1 MDRRRCRRR
10 RSGLAAERLI
20 ANTTESAETAPAYS
34 AFAEIYNAWQR
45 LYGLEYAVL
54 VAPRVNQRLAH
65 HVGRPRTLI
74 DLACGTGTHTVL
86 QAHGGTRVIGIDLSP
101 AMLHQA
107 RRRAAGRPI
116 TFLQADMR
124 TFDTHNPVD
133 AVTCLYASL
142 NHLLDPE
149 DLTRTF
155 TRVAAHLRPG
165 GVFVFDL
172 NSKHAFETLWRDPV
186 TEHGPGFTLHRRF
199 NTKGAQTTMRLRIE
213 RPNHPPAH
221 DTLTARSF
229 RESIVRTSLA
239 DAGLTF
245 RDLAHFNPFP
255 SVPGTKLKQLWT
267 ATYR

>member
-1 MDRRRCRRR
+1 
-10 RSGLAAERLI
+10 
-20 ANTTESAETAPAYS
+20 
-34 AFAEIYNAWQR
+34 
-45 LYGLEYAVL
+45 
-54 VAPRVNQRLAH
+54 
-65 HVGRPRTLI
+65 
-74 DLACGTGTHTVL
+74 
-86 QAHGGTRVIGIDLSP
+86 
-101 AMLHQA
+101 MLHKAQI
-107 RRRAAGRPI
+107 RAAGRPI
-116 TFLQADMR
+116 TFLEADMR
-124 TFDTHNPVD
+124 TFDTHKPVD

-142 NHLLDPE
+142 NHLLDPD

-172 NSKHAFETLWRDPV
+172 NSDHAFKALWRSPV
-186 TEHGPGFTLHRRF
+186 TERGPGFTLQRRF
-199 NTKGAQTTMRLRIE
+199 QSNGAQTTMRLQIE
-213 RPNHPPAH
+213 RPNHPPVR

-229 RESIVRTSLA
+229 RESTVRTSLV